1 LVFQL
6 ISSALTITFIGASG
20 ARGTSIPARI
30 YAEAERYGI
39 DPDLALAVATVESSL
54 NPKAIGKLGERGLYQ
69 LHVKYFPQATFNI
82 DQNIRIGVSYLAEV
96 KRKCA
101 DYPAK
106 AWVLCFN
113 HGAHKRLKKPLQA
126 RYYVKVMRELNKLRV
141 RRYLALN

>member
-1 LVFQL
+1 MVTTLL
-6 ISSALTITFIGASG
+6 TSALAITFIGAPG
-20 ARGTSIPARI
+20 AHGTGIPDRI

-54 NPKAIGKLGERGLYQ
+54 NPKAVGKLGERGLYQ

-113 HGAHKRLKKPLQA
+113 HGAYKRLKYPLKA
-126 RYYVKVMRELNKLRV
+126 AYYRKVMREMSKLRV
-141 RRYLALN
+141 RRYLASN